1 MHQLD
6 QLDFEERDIARG
18 NSNQTYPRGEMG
30 KDLKSIIKAVLL
42 ILSYSLQFLGEPLR
56 TTSIYASTTMVF
68 GGREHKLPIIVVS
81 CIEKLYRTGK

>member
-18 NSNQTYPRGEMG
+18 NSSQTYSRGEMG

-42 ILSYSLQFLGEPLR
+42 ILSYSLQWFLENLYAKRLR
-56 TTSIYASTTMVF
+56 FKTYS
-68 GGREHKLPIIVVS
+68 
-81 CIEKLYRTGK
+81 